1 VDRRWEAFHD
11 ERSRFKGY
19 EKVEEDME
27 QGVHSSMVNNVLTL
41 EEIANLAAEG
51 GQPAE
56 TLMNVAALIAKR
68 FRTDVCSAYLLEPDR
83 ANLVLAATV
92 GLRKECIGK
101 LRMAVQEGLTGLV
114 AELVRPVAVEQVKNH
129 PRFKY
134 FRDSGEDA
142 YQSFLGVPLIDRGVL
157 QGVLVVQTIVAR
169 VFSEDEVRM
178 LTEAATQVAPVV
190 SEARTLDRFIAPLQ
204 ERLWALARNLWWS
217 WDLNSSSLFLDLD
230 PARWNELNHNPVALL
245 GEMPLA
251 KLETRAAELM
261 LHSRVNYAYRRMLEY
276 RDADRTWGAK
286 NAGVLRPHPVAYFSA
301 EFGVHESLPVYSGG
315 LGVLAGDHIK
325 SASDLDIPLVGIGL
339 FYGQGY
345 FRQRLD
351 LGGWQREEYLKTDV
365 NQMAMEAA
373 IGKDGRPVVVEIET
387 RSGRIRAKV
396 WRVKVGRRDLLLLDS
411 DVEGNAPE
419 DRELTSR
426 LYGGDLRIRI
436 RQELLLGVGG
446 LKALK
451 ALGVSPG
458 VLHLNEGH
466 SAFAVLEAIRMR
478 MEEEGIAFDAA
489 VPRVSRE
496 VVFTT
501 HTPVP
506 AGHDRFD
513 GGLVEEHIG
522 PLREAL
528 GLSKETLMGLGR
540 ENAHNSEELFCM
552 TVLALRLSRR
562 ANAVSALHAEV
573 SRAMWT
579 GLFRDKLEDDVPIG
593 HITNGVHVP
602 SWLSPQMFRLYDR
615 HLGTDWHQRSSEAK
629 IWLGIENVDDGELW
643 ETHLNLKSQL
653 IEFVRRRAVDQAE
666 RRGESRDTL
675 QRLER
680 VLSPDALTIG
690 FARRF
695 ATYKRANLILTDI
708 ELLASMVNDPNRPV
722 QFVFAG
728 KAHPLDEPGKRVLQ
742 QIAELMRDPKFRDK
756 FVFVEDYDINVG
768 RHFVQGV
775 DVWLNNPRRPLE
787 ASGTSGQKVVLNGGL
802 NLSVLDGWWAEA
814 YDGMN
819 GFSIGTGRTHSNLS
833 VHDARDGEDLMRT
846 LREEVI
852 PLYYQRDRDGLPRGW
867 IKRMKRTIR
876 TLGWR
881 FNADRMVMD
890 YTLKCYVPAAG
901 GTSSDMRSSS

>member
-1 VDRRWEAFHD
+1 MD
-11 ERSRFKGY
+11 
-19 EKVEEDME
+19 
-27 QGVHSSMVNNVLTL
+27 QGVEVGENHVLTIA
-41 EEIANLAAEG
+41 EIANLAVDGA
-51 GQPAE
+51 QSAE
-56 TLMNVAALIAKR
+56 TLMNVVALIAKR

-83 ANLVLAATV
+83 ANLVLAATI
-92 GLRKECIGK
+92 GLRRECVGK
-101 LRMAVQEGLTGLV
+101 LRMGVHEGLTGLV
-114 AELVRPVAVEQVKNH
+114 AEQVQPVAVGQVKNH

-134 FRDSGEDA
+134 FKDSGEDA
-142 YQSFLGVPLIDRGVL
+142 YQSFLGVPLIDRGIL
-157 QGVLVVQTIVAR
+157 QGVLVVQTAEAR
-169 VFSEDEVRM
+169 VFSTEEIRM
-178 LTEAATQVAPVV
+178 LSEAAAQVAPVV
-190 SEARTLDRFIAPLQ
+190 SEARNLDRFIAPLH
-204 ERLWALARNLWWS
+204 ERLWALARNLWCT
-217 WDLNSSSLFLDLD
+217 WDHNSSSLFLDLD
-230 PARWNELNHNPVALL
+230 PARWSDLNHNPIALL
-245 GEMPLA
+245 NEMPPA
-251 KLETRAAELM
+251 KLESRAVEGM

-276 RDADRTWGAK
+276 LEADRTWGTRY
-286 NAGVLRPHPVAYFSA
+286 AGVLRPHPVAYFSA
-301 EFGVHESLPVYSGG
+301 EFGLHESLPVYSGG

-351 LGGWQREEYLKTDV
+351 LYGWQREEYFETDL
-365 NQMAMEAA
+365 NQLPMQVA
-373 IGKDGRPVVVEIET
+373 IGKDGRPVVVEIQT
-387 RSGRIRAKV
+387 RSGHILAKV

-446 LKALK
+446 LRALK
-451 ALGVSPG
+451 ALGISPG
-458 VLHLNEGH
+458 VFHLNEGH

-478 MEEEGIAFDAA
+478 MEDEGIGFDAA

-513 GGLVEEHIG
+513 ARLVEEHIG
-522 PLREAL
+522 PVREAL
-528 GLSKETLMGLGR
+528 GLTQDSLLGLGR
-540 ENAHNSEELFCM
+540 ENPTNGDEPFCM

-562 ANAVSALHAEV
+562 ANAVSALHGEV

-579 GLFRDKLEDDVPIG
+579 GLFRGKPEDEVPIG

-602 SWLSPQMFRLYDR
+602 SWLAPQMFRLYDR
-615 HLGTDWHQRSSEAK
+615 HLGTDWLQRGSEPST
-629 IWLGIENVDDGELW
+629 WTGIENVDDGELW

-653 IEFVRRRAVDQAE
+653 IEFVRRRAVIQAE
-666 RRGESRDTL
+666 RRGESLEVL
-675 QRLER
+675 QRLEG

-695 ATYKRANLILTDI
+695 ATYKRANLILSDM
-708 ELLASMVNDPNRPV
+708 ERLAAMVNDPNRPV

-728 KAHPLDEPGKRVLQ
+728 KAHPLDEPGKRLLQ
-742 QIAELMRDPKFRDK
+742 QIAEMMRDPKFRDR

-814 YDGMN
+814 YDGVN
-819 GFSIGTGRTHSNLS
+819 GFAIGTGKTHSDIR
-833 VHDARDGEDLMRT
+833 VHDARDGEDLLRT
-846 LREEVI
+846 LRDEVI

-901 GTSSDMRSSS
+901 GTSSDMRSNP